1 MLASIRKAVIV
12 IGLLALAIFFTGA
25 KLPAQTTLVTLE
37 GTVTDGAGS
46 PLPGATVAAK
56 NVDTGYT
63 KSSTTK
69 EDGRYI
75 ISGLQPGKYEC
86 EVSIPGFAKE
96 IRKGL
101 SFSVGARLTV
111 DFALKQTTIE
121 EEVTITAQSPIVET
135 TKSEISG
142 VVDRVK
148 IDSLPLLDRD
158 FGALTLVKAGVASEY
173 GDIRSNAQP
182 YGSEDILTDG
192 VSNEW
197 VGRNTVNMPIPA
209 DAIQEFR
216 VMTNQYE
223 AEYGNASGMVR
234 SALTR
239 SGTNEYHG
247 RLAFFYRDEL
257 FDNVN
262 YFVNHDGYEGREY
275 SEDEYDKA
283 PFSHYN
289 WSGNIGGPIVKDKAH
304 FFILYEGISHR
315 EYSTVT
321 APLVEQETLP
331 WDQTNTQVMVKLNYQ
346 LSEKNLFSFRYGL
359 NRPRQSDYCIGGM
372 FTESTSYDN
381 NDTAHDFQFNWTNYP
396 SDSTMNEVRV
406 FFSHEFYGMLPN
418 ASDDSFFEQR
428 PGGYFGKYPTLP
440 QEITTDRYQFV
451 DNFSLFLGDHSLK
464 LGIDASRVISTG
476 YVSQYVP
483 GYYVFDTNEPFDP
496 TNFFT
501 YPYLL
506 ITSPKI
512 ADVDSPYW
520 EVGLFVQDSWRVTP
534 RLTLNYGLRYNYYQ
548 VQFLDIKNSD
558 LRHFN
563 PRFGFSWDPIGDGRT
578 VIRGGIGTYSQNPQ
592 LNLGLLVGLMDQLV
606 IQYIFYPG
614 YPDPSIP
621 NPFIP
626 PIPVDVP
633 LSKYKGGEDLV
644 APYTI
649 QTTLGFQREFITDV
663 SVGFDL
669 VWSKGQK
676 FSRIENDNPIIPGT
690 GFLRPDNTQADIFVF
705 RMNGRSDYKALYVT
719 VSKRYSHGWSLDV
732 AYTLSKSMSDVET
745 EQTETFSYDADGWSR
760 MYGPSNFDARHR
772 LAVMGIVDLPLG
784 FQFSGLAYYRSAIP
798 WTPFYLT
805 DVNADSLLSDMEPG
819 KNRNSRRGFDQFF
832 FNVRVSKYFTIERFR
847 FQVFAELYNL
857 TNRPNFGTIY
867 ERIATPDFGNPL
879 AAGDPRRIQFGA
891 RFDF

>member
-1 MLASIRKAVIV
+1 MFVLAF
-12 IGLLALAIFFTGA
+12 LALAIFFTGA
-25 KLPAQTTLVTLE
+25 KAAAQTTSVTLE
-37 GTVTDGAGS
+37 GRVTDEQGS

-56 NVDTGYT
+56 NAETGYA
-63 KSSTTK
+63 KSATTK

-75 ISGLQPGKYEC
+75 ISGLQAGRYEC
-86 EVSIPGFAKE
+86 EISIPGFAKE

-101 SFSVGARLTV
+101 AFAVGARLTI
-111 DFALKQTTIE
+111 DFVLKQTTIE
-121 EEVTITAQSPIVET
+121 EQVTITAQSPIVET

-158 FGALTLVKAGVASEY
+158 FAALTLMKAGVASEY

-197 VGRNTVNMPIPA
+197 VGRNTVNMAIPA

-239 SGTNEYHG
+239 SGTNEFRG
-247 RLAFFYRDEL
+247 RTAFFYRDEL

-262 YFVNHDGYEGREY
+262 YFVNHEKYQGPEL
-275 SEDEYDKA
+275 SKDEYEKA

-289 WSGNIGGPIVKDKAH
+289 WSGNIGGPIKKDKAH
-304 FFILYEGISHR
+304 FFLLYEGTSHR

-331 WDQTNTQVMVKLNYQ
+331 WDRTNNQVMFKLNYQ

-359 NRPRQSDYCIGGM
+359 NRPRTNDYCIGGM
-372 FTESTSYDN
+372 FTKSTSYN
-381 NDTAHDFQFNWTNYP
+381 ENDTAHDVQFNWTNYP
-396 SDSTMNEVRV
+396 SDSTMNEVRL
-406 FFSHEFYGMLPN
+406 FYSYESYGMFPN
-418 ASDDSFFEQR
+418 ASEDSFFEQR

-440 QEITTDRYQFV
+440 QEITTKRYQFV
-451 DNFSLFLGDHSLK
+451 DNFTLFLGDHSLK
-464 LGIDASRVISTG
+464 FGIDASRVRSTG

-483 GYYVFDTNEPFDP
+483 GYYIFGTDAPFDP
-496 TNFFT
+496 TNFST

-506 ITSPKI
+506 VKSPKV
-512 ADVDSPYW
+512 ADINSPYW
-520 EVGLFVQDSWRVTP
+520 EAGVFVQDSWRVTP

-548 VQFLDIKNSD
+548 VQYLDIDTLN

-592 LNLGLLVGLMDQLV
+592 LNLGLLVGIMDQLV
-606 IQYIFYPG
+606 VQYIFYPG
-614 YPDPSIP
+614 YPDPNVP
-621 NPFIP
+621 NPFLP
-626 PIPVDVP
+626 PIPLDVP
-633 LSKYKGGEDLV
+633 LSKYQGEPNMV

-649 QTTLGFQREFITDV
+649 QTTLGFQREFVTDL

-669 VWSKGQK
+669 VWSKGQN
-676 FSRIENDNPIIPGT
+676 FSRTENDNAIIPGT
-690 GFLRPDNTQADIFVF
+690 GYLRPDMTKADIFVF
-705 RMNGRSDYKALYVT
+705 RMNGRTDYKALYVT

-732 AYTLSKSMSDVET
+732 AYTLSKSMSDVEN
-745 EQTETFSYDADGWSR
+745 EQTGTFSYDPDGWER
-760 MYGPSNFDARHR
+760 MYGPTDFDARHR
-772 LAVMGIVDLPLG
+772 LAVVGIVDLPLG
-784 FQFSGLAYYRSAIP
+784 FQLSSTAYYRSAIP

-805 DVNADSLLSDMEPG
+805 DVNLDSLPTDMEPG
-819 KNRNSRRGFDQFF
+819 KNRNSRRAFDLFF
-832 FNVRVSKYFTIERFR
+832 LNVRLSKYFTIERFR
-847 FQVFAELYNL
+847 LQLFAEVYNL
-857 TNRPNFGTIY
+857 SNRANFGSVFS
-867 ERIATPDFGNPL
+867 RIDTPDFGKPL
-879 AAGDPRRIQFGA
+879 AAQDPRRFQLGA